1 MLDPG
6 ASPPARKLAAEG
18 GGPAL
23 VLESSPAPWNAT
35 GRREAVFCCRCG
47 WFMQCRGRAGREGG
61 RGRTFAGHILY
72 IVQNS
77 PLIAR

>member
-1 MLDPG
+1 MSFG
-6 ASPPARKLAAEG
+6 VCIARSYRGKGE
-18 GGPAL
+18 
-23 VLESSPAPWNAT
+23 VMSF
-35 GRREAVFCCRCG
+35 AVDVG